1 MDERPRSADEIA
13 RLFDAARGE
22 DAALH
27 QLDGCVATLH
37 EIQQAKAALKG
48 LSAAELRAAL
58 EFRARV
64 LGGELA

>member
-1 MDERPRSADEIA
+1 MGECPKSADEIA
-13 RLFDAARGE
+13 RLFDVARGE

-37 EIQQAKAALKG
+37 EIQQAKAALKT

-58 EFRARV
+58 EFRAQLLR
-64 LGGELA
+64 GEPA